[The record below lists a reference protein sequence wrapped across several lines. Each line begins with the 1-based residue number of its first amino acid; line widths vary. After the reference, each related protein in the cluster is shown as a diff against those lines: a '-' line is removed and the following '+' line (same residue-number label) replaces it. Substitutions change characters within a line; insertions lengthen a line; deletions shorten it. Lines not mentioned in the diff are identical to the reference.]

1 MRLLHLSDLH
11 LGKQVHGYSMQEE
24 QEAMLDR
31 VLDLID
37 SQKVDGLLIAGD
49 IYDRSTPSEWAMQLF
64 DRFLA
69 KLSERGIETC
79 IIAGNHD
86 SANRLKYGDWLFQKH
101 KIHIAARFD
110 GHVDRLQLEK
120 NGQKIHIYMLP
131 FLKKAYVRKLDP
143 ACSSDEEAV
152 CYALGTIDL
161 DPEAF
166 NILMAHQFVEGSQRC
181 DSEQKSVGGSDGIQA
196 SVFEPFD
203 YVALGHLHSPQ
214 SVTEKIR
221 YAGTLLKY
229 SVDEI
234 HQKKRALLLDI
245 CDKKIEVHE
254 IEVPAL
260 HDFVEI
266 EGDYMTLSSK
276 TFYQDLNKEDYYSIV
291 LLDEHDIPY
300 VRKKLET
307 IYPKI
312 LKITYKNRRQGKLE
326 TRSVQEMEA
335 IDPLALIASFYQE
348 QNGNAISE
356 EQKKIIKDLWEET
369 I

>member
-1 MRLLHLSDLH
+1 M
-11 LGKQVHGYSMQEE
+11 
-24 QEAMLDR
+24 
-31 VLDLID
+31 
-37 SQKVDGLLIAGD
+37 
-49 IYDRSTPSEWAMQLF
+49 
-64 DRFLA
+64 
-69 KLSERGIETC
+69 
-79 IIAGNHD
+79 
-86 SANRLKYGDWLFQKH
+86 
-101 KIHIAARFD
+101 
-110 GHVDRLQLEK
+110 
-120 NGQKIHIYMLP
+120 
-131 FLKKAYVRKLDP
+131 
-143 ACSSDEEAV
+143 
-152 CYALGTIDL
+152 
-161 DPEAF
+161 
-166 NILMAHQFVEGSQRC
+166 
-181 DSEQKSVGGSDGIQA
+181 GGSDGIQA

-291 LLDEHDIPY
+291 LLDEHDIHMSAK
-300 VRKKLET
+300 VGT

-348 QNGNAISE
+348 QNGTAISE
-356 EQKKIIKDLWEET
+356 EQKRSSRIFGKKRYETTAIKNERLWTVCERRVDRL
-369 I
+369 